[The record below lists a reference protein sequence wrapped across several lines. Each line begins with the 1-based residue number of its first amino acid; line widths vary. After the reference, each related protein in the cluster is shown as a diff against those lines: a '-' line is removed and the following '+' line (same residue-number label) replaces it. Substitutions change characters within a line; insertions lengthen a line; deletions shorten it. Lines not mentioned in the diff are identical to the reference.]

1 MAAYLLVHGAWHG
14 AWCWQKTVDALKT
27 QGHAATAIDL
37 PGHGKDATPR
47 SSVTVESYVARIGEA
62 LDAMGGKPIL
72 VGHSMG
78 GIAIS
83 AAAQAHAQKISRLI
97 YVTAFLPR
105 DGESLLAIE
114 GRNPAPAVPPAL
126 VVDEPNGTAT
136 LQTDKIVPLFY
147 HDCSE
152 ADQRWATSMLTPQP
166 LAPLAT
172 ALALTNDK
180 FGTVPR
186 SYVACTD
193 DRAIAIGMQR
203 DMIAASG
210 VERVLE
216 LDASHSPF
224 LSKPDELAALLVKAA

>member
-14 AWCWQKTVDALKT
+14 AWCWQKTVAALKSRGET
-27 QGHAATAIDL
+27 AMAIDL

-47 SSVTVESYVARIGEA
+47 TSVTIESYVARIGEA

-83 AAAQAHAQKISRLI
+83 AAAQAHAQKISRLV
-97 YVTAFLPR
+97 YMTAFLPR
-105 DGESLLAIE
+105 DGESLLTIE

-126 VVDEPNGTAT
+126 VVDEASGTAT
-136 LQTDKIVPLFY
+136 LQNDKIVSLFY
-147 HDCSE
+147 HDCSAE
-152 ADQRWATSMLTPQP
+152 DQRWATSMLTPQP
-166 LAPLAT
+166 LAPLGT
-172 ALALTNDK
+172 PLTLTNDR

-186 SYVACTD
+186 SYIACTD
-193 DRAIAIGMQR
+193 DRAISIFMQR

-210 VERVLE
+210 VEKVLE

>member
-14 AWCWQKTVDALKT
+14 AWCWQKTVDALKAK
-27 QGHAATAIDL
+27 GHTVTAIDL
-37 PGHGKDATPR
+37 PGHGKDTTPR
-47 SSVTVESYVARIGEA
+47 ASVTVESYVARIGEA
-62 LDAMGGKPIL
+62 LDAMGGKPIV

-83 AAAQAHAQKISRLI
+83 AAAQAHAQKISRLV

-105 DGESLLAIE
+105 DGESLLTIE

-126 VVDEPNGTAT
+126 VVDEPRGTAT
-136 LQTDKIVPLFY
+136 LQADRIVPLFY

-152 ADQRWATSMLTPQP
+152 VDQRWATSMLTPQP
-166 LAPLAT
+166 LAPLGT
-172 ALALTNDK
+172 PLTLTKDK
-180 FGTVPR
+180 FGAVPR

-193 DRAIAIGMQR
+193 DRAISILMQR